1 MAEDQNTHDLMRY
14 DLMAQEALRTVIRK
28 ALERAASPQGVPGEH
43 HFYISFQTHAP
54 GVSAPPELAERYPD
68 EMTIVIQHQFWELA
82 VGETGFSVVLRFG
95 GQPKKLT
102 VPYAAVTRFHDPS
115 VPFALQFEPVEIVEP
130 QPLEPMEAPEMLRP
144 HDISRPKA
152 KSPSGEDDAP
162 LPDGDGPKIVSLDQ
176 FRKK

>member
-1 MAEDQNTHDLMRY
+1 MAEDHNHRDLMRY
-14 DLMAQEALRTVIRK
+14 DLLAQDALRTVIRK
-28 ALERAASPQGVPGEH
+28 ALEQAASPQGVPGEH

-54 GVSAPPELAERYPD
+54 GVSVPTDLAERYPD

-82 VGETGFSVVLRFG
+82 VGEAGFSVVLRFG

-115 VPFALQFEPVEIVEP
+115 VPFALQFDPVEIAEIPQGDMEP
-130 QPLEPMEAPEMLRP
+130 PEMLHPREKTAAP
-144 HDISRPKA
+144 PGSA
-152 KSPSGEDDAP
+152 SGDDP
-162 LPDGDGPKIVSLDQ
+162 VPEGDGPKIVSLDQ